1 MNTQFLKMALG
12 GTLLMDLGRMLLRVI
27 ITLVLTGAYMHYL
40 FEINNVWLNIAWL
53 LIVTAAAALTTLRE
67 ARIGGLKLWL
77 PLTAGMGAGIVV
89 AGLLFLAC
97 AGLLR
102 QLPDAR
108 CIVPVA
114 GLLIATMTA
123 TCMKGMG
130 SYHRSLAEDISKYN
144 FLIGNGATHGEAIA
158 PFVCKALE
166 SGLRPMTEGTAIMQL
181 VTMPAMMG
189 MILGGY
195 PPVTAMKCQLMILIA
210 AILSSVVAISL
221 TIWLAD
227 NILFD
232 NFGRRRNIKAMGL
245 GVALMLTVVAL
256 TACNNGTAHRPLIGG
271 DISENSI
278 IGGATS
284 ETSIIVAD
292 EKHNEKEIASSAIS
306 IAGIE
311 LPKYDTKATV
321 LRRAGYTTEYDAS
334 NKIPRWVAWCLTSNH
349 VTGSYKRDGKKFME
363 DEDVPA
369 PRATHFDYIQSGYDR
384 GHMCPSGDCKWS
396 ELAQEQSFLL
406 TNICPQ
412 NPNLN
417 RGDWNELEQQCR
429 AWAEKYGAVYIV
441 CGPVLMNSRHKRI
454 GKNKVTVPEAFFKV
468 VLRMEPEPCAIGFI
482 YRNTDGDRPKDS
494 YVNSVDQ
501 VERITKLD
509 FFHNLPDE
517 IENKIEKTA
526 DIQQW

>member
-1 MNTQFLKMALG
+1 MNTQVLKMALG

-114 GLLIATMTA
+114 GLLIATMTV

-158 PFVCKALE
+158 PFVRKALE
-166 SGLRPMTEGTAIMQL
+166 SGLCPMTEGTAIMQL

-195 PPVTAMKCQLMILIA
+195 PPVTAMKCQLLILIA
-210 AILSSVVAISL
+210 AILSSVVAICL

-256 TACNNGTAHRPLIGG
+256 TACNSNTAHRPLIGG
-271 DISENSI
+271 DVSKTE
-278 IGGATS
+278 A
-284 ETSIIVAD
+284 
-292 EKHNEKEIASSAIS
+292 
-306 IAGIE
+306 
-311 LPKYDTKATV
+311 LDTEQKS
-321 LRRAGYTTEYDAS
+321 GQKGTT
-334 NKIPRWVAWCLTSNH
+334 
-349 VTGSYKRDGKKFME
+349 G
-363 DEDVPA
+363 
-369 PRATHFDYIQSGYDR
+369 
-384 GHMCPSGDCKWS
+384 
-396 ELAQEQSFLL
+396 
-406 TNICPQ
+406 
-412 NPNLN
+412 
-417 RGDWNELEQQCR
+417 
-429 AWAEKYGAVYIV
+429 
-441 CGPVLMNSRHKRI
+441 
-454 GKNKVTVPEAFFKV
+454 
-468 VLRMEPEPCAIGFI
+468 
-482 YRNTDGDRPKDS
+482 
-494 YVNSVDQ
+494 
-501 VERITKLD
+501 
-509 FFHNLPDE
+509 
-517 IENKIEKTA
+517 
-526 DIQQW
+526 

>member
-1 MNTQFLKMALG
+1 MALG
-12 GTLLMDLGRMLLRVI
+12 GGLLIDLGRLLLRII
-27 ITLVLTGAYMHYL
+27 ITLVLTGAYMHYI
-40 FEINNVWLNIAWL
+40 FEINNVWINMAWL
-53 LIVTAAAALTTLRE
+53 VIITAAAAFNTLRD
-67 ARIGGLKLWL
+67 ARIGGIKLLL
-77 PLTAGMGAGIVV
+77 PLTAGMGVGIIVV
-89 AGLLFLAC
+89 GLLGLAC
-97 AGLLR
+97 VQLLG

-123 TCMKGMG
+123 TCVKAIG
-130 SYHRSLAEDISKYN
+130 SYHQSLATDIDKYN
-144 FLIGNGATHGEAIA
+144 FLTANGATHAEAIA
-158 PFVCKALE
+158 PFVRKALE
-166 SGLRPMTEGTAIMQL
+166 SGLRPMTEGTTIMQL

-189 MILGGY
+189 MIIGGY
-195 PPVTAMKCQLMILIA
+195 PPIMAMKFQLMILIG
-210 AILSSVVAISL
+210 AILSSVITVAL
-221 TIWLAD
+221 TIYLAD

-232 NFGRRRNIKAMGL
+232 NFRRRRNMKSMTAGAAA
-245 GVALMLTVVAL
+245 VALAAIL
-256 TACNNGTAHRPLIGG
+256 TACNSGTAHRPLIGG
-271 DISENSI
+271 DISK
-278 IGGATS
+278 AT
-284 ETSIIVAD
+284 EATAG
-292 EKHNEKEIASSAIS
+292 EKHSEKETASSQIS
-306 IAGIE
+306 ITDLE
-311 LPKYDTKATV
+311 LPRYSKNATI
-321 LRRAGYTTEYDAS
+321 LRRTGYTASYDAN
-334 NKIPRWVAWCLTSNH
+334 NKIPHWVAWRLTADH
-349 VTGSYKRDGKKFME
+349 VTGPYKRDGIKFTE

-412 NPNLN
+412 TPNLN
-417 RGDWNELEQQCR
+417 RGDWNEMEQQCH

-482 YRNTDGDRPKDS
+482 YRNTDGNRPKDS

>member
-67 ARIGGLKLWL
+67 ARIGGLKLWM

-97 AGLLR
+97 AGLLH

-158 PFVCKALE
+158 PFVRKALE

-195 PPVTAMKCQLMILIA
+195 PPVTAMKCQLLILIV

-245 GVALMLTVVAL
+245 GVALMLTVAVL

-271 DISENSI
+271 DVSKPEAQDSTEQKKTA
-278 IGGATS
+278 GQQPDTTPEASPAT
-284 ETSIIVAD
+284 TIAD
-292 EKHNEKEIASSAIS
+292 L
-306 IAGIE
+306 E
-311 LPKYDTKATV
+311 LPKYDDDATV
-321 LRRAGYTTEYDAS
+321 LRRAGYTTEYDAA

-349 VTGSYKRDGKKFME
+349 VTGPYKRAGQKFME
-363 DEDVPA
+363 DEDVPE

-517 IENKIEKTA
+517 IENEIEKTA

>member
-1 MNTQFLKMALG
+1 MNTQFLKMVLG

-67 ARIGGLKLWL
+67 ARIGGLKLLL
-77 PLTAGMGAGIVV
+77 PLTAGMGAGTVV

-158 PFVCKALE
+158 PFVRKALE

-195 PPVTAMKCQLMILIA
+195 PPVTAMKCQLLILIA
-210 AILSSVVAISL
+210 AILSTVTAISL

-245 GVALMLTVVAL
+245 GVALMLTVVVL

-271 DISENSI
+271 DVSKTDTTPE
-278 IGGATS
+278 
-284 ETSIIVAD
+284 
-292 EKHNEKEIASSAIS
+292 ASSTMT

-311 LPKYDTKATV
+311 LPKYDDAATI

-369 PRATHFDYIQSGYDR
+369 PRATHYDYIQSGYDR

-412 NPNLN
+412 NPNFN
-417 RGDWNELEQQCR
+417 RGDWNEMEQQCR

-482 YRNTDGDRPKDS
+482 YRNTDGNRPKDS

-526 DIQQW
+526 DISKW

>member
-67 ARIGGLKLWL
+67 ARIRGLKLWL

-158 PFVCKALE
+158 PFVRKALE

-195 PPVTAMKCQLMILIA
+195 PPITAMKCQLLILIA

-245 GVALMLTVVAL
+245 GVALMLLTVMF

-271 DISENSI
+271 DVSKPDTTPEASP
-278 IGGATS
+278 AT
-284 ETSIIVAD
+284 T
-292 EKHNEKEIASSAIS
+292 
-306 IAGIE
+306 IAGLE
-311 LPKYDTKATV
+311 LPKYDDAATI

-526 DIQQW
+526 DISKW

>member
-158 PFVCKALE
+158 PFVRKALE

-195 PPVTAMKCQLMILIA
+195 PPVTAMKCQLLILIA

-245 GVALMLTVVAL
+245 GVALMLTVVVL

-271 DISENSI
+271 DVSKPDTTPE
-278 IGGATS
+278 
-284 ETSIIVAD
+284 
-292 EKHNEKEIASSAIS
+292 ASSTMT

-311 LPKYDTKATV
+311 LPKYDDAATV

-349 VTGSYKRDGKKFME
+349 VTGPYKRDGIKFME
-363 DEDVPA
+363 DEDVPT
-369 PRATHFDYIQSGYDR
+369 PRATHYDYIQSGYDR
-384 GHMCPSGDCKWS
+384 GHMCPSGDNKWD
-396 ELAQEQSFLL
+396 EQAQRQSFLM

-412 NPNLN
+412 NHNLN
-417 RGDWNELEQQCR
+417 RGDWNEMEQQCR
-429 AWAEKYGAVYIV
+429 AWAEKYDELYIV
-441 CGPVLMNSRHKRI
+441 CGPILMNQKHKTI

-468 VLRMEPEPCAIGFI
+468 VLRMQPEPCAIGFI

-517 IENKIEKTA
+517 IENEIEKTA
-526 DIQQW
+526 DISKW

>member
-1 MNTQFLKMALG
+1 MNTQFFKMALG
-12 GTLLMDLGRMLLRVI
+12 GGLLIDLGRMLLRVI

-53 LIVTAAAALTTLRE
+53 LAITATAALTTLRE

-108 CIVPVA
+108 YIVPVA
-114 GLLIATMTA
+114 GMLTATMTA
-123 TCMKGMG
+123 TCMKGIG
-130 SYHRSLAEDISKYN
+130 SYHQSLAQDIEKYN
-144 FLIGNGATHGEAIA
+144 FLTGNGATHAEAVA
-158 PFVCKALE
+158 PFVRKALE

-195 PPVTAMKCQLMILIA
+195 PPVTAMKCQLIILIA
-210 AILSSVVAISL
+210 AILSSAIAICL
-221 TIWLAD
+221 TIYLAD

-245 GVALMLTVVAL
+245 GVALTAFAL
-256 TACNNGTAHRPLIGG
+256 TACGNGKAHRPLIGG
-271 DISENSI
+271 DIS
-278 IGGATS
+278 ATT
-284 ETSIIVAD
+284 ETRQKTDTAR
-292 EKHNEKEIASSAIS
+292 EASSAMTT
-306 IAGIE
+306 AGLE
-311 LPKYDTKATV
+311 LPKYDDGATI
-321 LRRAGYTTEYDAS
+321 LRRAGYTTRYDPE
-334 NKIPRWVAWCLTSNH
+334 NKIPQWVAWRLTANH
-349 VTGSYKRDGKKFME
+349 VTGPYKRAGQKFME

-369 PRATHFDYIQSGYDR
+369 PRATHYDYMQSGYDR

-396 ELAQEQSFLL
+396 ERAQEQSFLL

-412 NPNLN
+412 NTNLN

-429 AWAEKYGAVYIV
+429 AWAEKYGELYIV
-441 CGPVLMNSRHKRI
+441 CGPILMNRRHKRI

-468 VLRMEPEPCAIGFI
+468 VLRMRPEPCAIGFVC
-482 YRNTDGDRPKDS
+482 RNTNGDRPKDS

-517 IENKIEKTA
+517 IENEIEKTA
-526 DIQQW
+526 DIRQW